1 MDIDRASQRPDLTV
15 RSSSPDGIAGGSVV
29 TARDRADMRT
39 DHAQRIVVIG
49 SGLGGLAAAV
59 RLAARGHDVTLLEKR
74 DQPGGRAYVYR
85 QDGFT
90 FDGGPTV
97 ITAPWMLTELFE
109 LAGRRAEDYI
119 SLVPVNPFYRI
130 FFHGGAH
137 DGDHFDYSG
146 RTSAM
151 VREIRRISS
160 DESDVSGYL
169 DFVRVTERIFAK
181 GFSELADQ
189 PFNSPVDMVRVAPDL
204 IRLESYRTVHG
215 LVSRFVEDERLREVM
230 TFHPLLV
237 GGNPFQTTSIY
248 TLIHYLEREWGVWFA
263 MGGTGAVVSALVR
276 LFGELGGRIR
286 LSTEV
291 GEILTDAGRATG
303 VRLTT
308 GEELRADSVVCNGDV
323 ARAYQ
328 RLLPASVRRKY
339 TDRRLARMRYSMSL
353 VVIYFGTDRQYR
365 GTDGPALA
373 HHDIILGPRY
383 GGLLRDIFDRKTLA
397 NDFSLYLH
405 MPTMTDPSLAPPGC
419 DAFYVLAPVP
429 HLGGNIDW
437 ATAARPY
444 RDRIMGFLEDHYLPD
459 LGKHIVSEHMVDPR
473 HFDTELNSYLGSAF
487 SVEPV
492 LTQSAW
498 FRPHNRSEELP
509 NLFFAGAGTHP
520 GAGMPGVLS
529 SAKIVDDLVAADTRG
544 ETARTGW
551 QDIAADQLSRL
562 VNRAFSR

>member
-1 MDIDRASQRPDLTV
+1 MDTFSTTAATVSDPAIIEPAVVDGPGVWPASDRRLPGAERP
-15 RSSSPDGIAGGSVV
+15 
-29 TARDRADMRT
+29 
-39 DHAQRIVVIG
+39 QRIVVIG
-49 SGLGGLAAAV
+49 AGLGGLAAAV
-59 RLAARGHDVTLLEKR
+59 RLAARGHDVTLVDKR

-97 ITAPWMLTELFE
+97 ITAPWMLTDLFE

-130 FFHGGAH
+130 FFHGGEH
-137 DGDHFDYSG
+137 DGEHFDYTG
-146 RTSAM
+146 RSAEM
-151 VREIRRISS
+151 VREIQRISPH
-160 DESDVSGYL
+160 ESDVDGYL
-169 DFVRVTERIFAK
+169 RFVRLTERIFAK
-181 GFSELADQ
+181 GFTELADQ
-189 PFNSPVDMVRVAPDL
+189 PFSSPLDMARVAPDL
-204 IRLESYRTVHG
+204 MRLESYRTVYN
-215 LVSRFVEDERLREVM
+215 LVSKFVKDERVRQVM

-263 MGGTGAVVSALVR
+263 MGGTGSIVDGLVR

-286 LSTEV
+286 QGAEV
-291 GEILTDAGRATG
+291 GEIMVDGGKASG

-308 GEELRADSVVCNGDV
+308 GEEIRADSVVCNGDV

-328 RLLPASVRRKY
+328 TLLPASVRRKY

-365 GTDGPALA
+365 GTDGPELG

-383 GGLLRDIFDRKTLA
+383 GGLLKDIFTKKTLSD
-397 NDFSLYLH
+397 DFSLYLH
-405 MPTMTDPSLAPPGC
+405 VPTLTDPSLAPDGC
-419 DAFYVLAPVP
+419 DAFYVLSPVP
-429 HLGGNIDW
+429 HLGGKIDW
-437 ATAARPY
+437 ATAAKPY
-444 RDRIMGFLEDHYLPD
+444 RDRIMGFLEDNYLPD
-459 LGKHIVSEHMVDPR
+459 LSRHLVTEHMIDPR

-487 SVEPV
+487 SVEPI

-529 SAKIVDDLVAADTRG
+529 SAKIVDDL
-544 ETARTGW
+544 
-551 QDIAADQLSRL
+551 IAADDRGERGSDSWQDLAAGRL
-562 VNRAFSR
+562 GRLMDRTLNR